1 VNLRS
6 SSTIMV
12 STLTMLKPNDAKIG
26 TPGHLDTVRQL
37 VRLRGST
44 EVLVHWEGSS
54 LTISITE
61 VDLKHRL
68 GGSCYGTALHVMY
81 KQGIWSPKALC
92 YMCMQGI
99 MTISKRMCI
108 DPSCWVHDNKA
119 LAVNIFSNS
128 QSVASVGSCISHIT
142 CMQSVPYHIMPNVLF
157 SFCKRTACRSS
168 LGSLM

>member
-1 VNLRS
+1 MRGHWLLLLCVPLLFFRMLTPHARS
-6 SSTIMV
+6 QV
-12 STLTMLKPNDAKIG
+12 KGHFCMLSMMHFMK
-26 TPGHLDTVRQL
+26 
-37 VRLRGST
+37 
-44 EVLVHWEGSS
+44 
-54 LTISITE
+54 
-61 VDLKHRL
+61 

-99 MTISKRMCI
+99 MTMSKRMCI

-119 LAVNIFSNS
+119 LAANIFSNS

-142 CMQSVPYHIMPNVLF
+142 CMQSVPYHIMPNVIF